1 MTTETTTTGNDI
13 IDATQNA
20 VISAAENVSEIIE
33 KTSENIHGH
42 GPFYHNPEF
51 WVGLAFILVVLCL
64 AKPVGKIV
72 HAMLTKRIDNI
83 TNRIHEAANLQ
94 DDAQK
99 LLSEYEKKFKNAQAE
114 ADAIL
119 EKSQKEI
126 EFLKKE
132 NMAKLEKEMKI
143 KEKEAADRLE
153 SSKEK
158 ATQEI
163 TALASNLTIKAIKT
177 AVTAKLDE
185 KTKDRLIDDSINL
198 ITTLNKKA
206 S

>member
-1 MTTETTTTGNDI
+1 MTTDTNITGNDI
-13 IDATQNA
+13 IDATQSA
-20 VISAAENVSEIIE
+20 VLNAAENVSEIIE

-42 GPFYHNPEF
+42 GTFYQNPEF
-51 WVGLAFILVVLCL
+51 WVGLAFVLVVLAL
-64 AKPVGKIV
+64 AKPIGKIV
-72 HAMLTKRIDNI
+72 HSMLTKRIDNI
-83 TNRIHEAANLQ
+83 TNRIHDAATLQ

-99 LLSEYEKKFKNAQAE
+99 LLSEYEKKFKSAQAE

-132 NMAKLEKEMKI
+132 NMAKLEKEIKI

-158 ATQEI
+158 ASQEI
-163 TALASNLTIKAIKT
+163 TVLASDLTIKAIKS
-177 AVTAKLDE
+177 AVMAKLDD
-185 KTKDRLIDDSINL
+185 KTKNRLIDDSINM
-198 ITTLNKKA
+198 ITELNKKA

>member
-51 WVGLAFILVVLCL
+51 WVALAFILVVLCL

-198 ITTLNKKA
+198 ITTLNRKA